1 MTPPEWRH
9 VSDSMFDELRSH
21 GVACPREREYV
32 RKTAA
37 AFPVLAGVA
46 TLEGPHNISITI
58 DMSDK
63 KRLEGDLRQA
73 QKMEASVPW
82 RRA

>member
-1 MTPPEWRH
+1 
-9 VSDSMFDELRSH
+9 
-21 GVACPREREYV
+21 
-32 RKTAA
+32 
-37 AFPVLAGVA
+37 VLAGVA

-63 KRLEGDLRQA
+63 KTAGGRSASGK
-73 QKMEASVPW
+73 KMEAVVPW